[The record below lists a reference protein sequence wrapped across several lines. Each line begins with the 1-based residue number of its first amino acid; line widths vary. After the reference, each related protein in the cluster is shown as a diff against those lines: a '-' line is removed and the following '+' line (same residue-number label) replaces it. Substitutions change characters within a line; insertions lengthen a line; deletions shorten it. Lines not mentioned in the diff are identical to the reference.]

1 MNVEIGTEA
10 ALFPEKEYINGIFVA
25 VYCGLCQAKTVRD
38 FFSAYVLSTPIFCR
52 RLYFVRAYILPGPIF
67 WRHLYFAGTIHIFCC
82 RLYFNQ
88 RLYFLKILYQG
99 NAQFFSHFFS
109 LFLISFN
116 YFSLLLIYFIL
127 HYYCACIMTSC
138 LIMFAYVNIMINNLF
153 QPS

>member
-1 MNVEIGTEA
+1 MDAE
-10 ALFPEKEYINGIFVA
+10 
-25 VYCGLCQAKTVRD
+25 
-38 FFSAYVLSTPIFCR
+38 VLSTPRFC
-52 RLYFVRAYILPGPIF
+52 
-67 WRHLYFAGTIHIFCC
+67 W

-127 HYYCACIMTSC
+127 HYYCACINDKLSNNVVH
-138 LIMFAYVNIMINNLF
+138 IVNIMINNLF
-153 QPS
+153 KPS